1 MSKKTALLLGA
12 TGLVGSH
19 LLRRLLDAPYYSE
32 VVALVR
38 RPLQVGHPR
47 LRQVVFDF
55 DHPDADDVRAD
66 DLFCALGTTLR
77 KAGSKAAQYRVDV
90 EYPLAIGRI
99 ARANGTQQYLLVSS
113 VGASARSSNF
123 YLRMKGE
130 LEAQLAALAF
140 ETLIVAR
147 PSLLLGQRAEVR
159 TGERIGIALEHLFR
173 PLIPRRYRGIHADQ
187 VAAALVALANAG
199 LQGVHVV
206 ESERLTDFPR

>member
-32 VVALVR
+32 VVVLVR
-38 RPLQVGHPR
+38 RPLQVEHPR

-55 DHPDADDVRAD
+55 DHPDADVVRAD

-99 ARANGTQQYLLVSS
+99 ARANGTRQYLLVSS

-199 LQGVHVV
+199 LQGVHIV

>member
-199 LQGVHVV
+199 LQGVQVV